1 MRVILLV
8 EPDQAE
14 REVLIDECREVGLV
28 VTINDPHEA
37 CTVLHSLKFDL
48 AIVGRERLAE
58 PSFGVLFSTLRLIA
72 PHTKLLSFPLPSCPP

>member
-14 REVLIDECREVGLV
+14 REFLIDQCSDVGLII
-28 VTINDPHEA
+28 TIDDLHEA
-37 CTVLHSLKFDL
+37 CAVLHTLKFDL

-58 PSFGVLFSTLRLIA
+58 PSFGLLFSSLRLIA
-72 PHTKLLSFPLPSCPP
+72 PQTKLLGLPLPSCPP